1 MITRR
6 SFLARTIAT
15 GAIAQMPF
23 LGRPREGKAAPAF
36 NAIFYYV
43 PDGIVPSLWFPS
55 GTETNFTLPP
65 MSDALTPVRDNV
77 VFLRGI
83 SMYAGEPTHPGGTK
97 KVLTA
102 TGPQS
107 MDVVLGAK
115 LKGSSPFDSL
125 QLGVNSNFENGSGSI
140 SFIGPAQE
148 LKPDDNPLNVFSR
161 VFGGAAM
168 GTPGMPGM
176 NGPDLAARQKKSIL
190 DAIQGDLTSLQ
201 AKLGSAEKSRL
212 DLHMQSLRDVEMRAT
227 AVAPTMM
234 GGAGGAACNKAG
246 FNKGGFAIPAMDD
259 QYPKSYE
266 KEANFVTIGD
276 LQLDLIVLALSCNM
290 TRVATMMWSHAVSPT
305 KVPGLGTTLGN
316 HDASHYGVNAQGENA
331 RQFTLYRKFFM
342 GKLTSLVQKL
352 KATPSP
358 DGTLFDTTVIYV
370 GSDIGDGDLHEHR
383 DVPFLVL
390 GGAKTGLRGG
400 RFLDFTGKGMGGQN
414 ESHARLLVSVA
425 NAVGVPMQT
434 FNYTALGPGGLP
446 GVFA

>member
-1 MITRR
+1 MINRR
-6 SFLARTIAT
+6 SFLHRAIAT
-15 GAIAQMPF
+15 GAVAQLPF
-23 LGRPREGKAAPAF
+23 LGRPREAKAAPTF

-43 PDGIVPSLWFPS
+43 PDGIVPSLWFPT
-55 GTETNFTLPP
+55 GGETDFTLPP
-65 MSDALTPVRDNV
+65 MADALTPIRDNV
-77 VFLRGI
+77 AFLRGI

-125 QLGVNSNFENGSGSI
+125 QLGVGSNFENGSGSV

-161 VFGGAAM
+161 VFAGGAM

-176 NGPDLAARQKKSIL
+176 TGPDLAARQKKSIL

-201 AKLGSAEKSRL
+201 GKLGNSEKARL
-212 DLHMQSLRDVEMRAT
+212 DLHLQALRDVEMRAT
-227 AVAPTMM
+227 AAAPTMT
-234 GGAGGAACNKAG
+234 GGPGASACNTGG
-246 FNKGGFAIPAMDD
+246 FNKGGFVVPAMDNS
-259 QYPKSYE
+259 YPKTYE
-266 KEANFVTIGD
+266 KEANFVTMGD
-276 LQLDLIVLALSCNM
+276 LQLDLIKLALGCNM
-290 TRVATMMWSHAVSPT
+290 TRVITLMWSHAVSPT
-305 KVPGLGTTLGN
+305 KVPGLGTTIGN

-331 RQFTLYRKFFM
+331 RQFTQYRKFFM
-342 GKLTSLVQKL
+342 GKLVSLVNAL

-358 DGTLFDTTVIYV
+358 DGNVFDTTVIYV
-370 GSDIGDGDLHEHR
+370 CSDIGDGDLHEHR

-390 GGAKTGLRGG
+390 GGSKTGLRGG
-400 RFLDFTGKGMGGQN
+400 RFLNFTGKGMGGQN
-414 ESHARLLVSVA
+414 ESHAKILVSIA

-434 FNYTALGPGGLP
+434 FNYTGMGPGGLP
-446 GVFA
+446 GLFA